1 MKKIILTTVAL
12 CLALAWW
19 SNVKAAATR
28 TAETMRFKLEYT
40 QKVMEGIALED
51 YELITFNAAR
61 LKALGQSADWH
72 HRQTA
77 EYQRHTGEFVRHAET
92 LARAGERKNLD
103 AATIAYFQLTMSC
116 VQCHRYLRGSEQAG
130 LGLESLDQ
138 VLAGQP

>member
-1 MKKIILTTVAL
+1 MKKTVIAGVAL

-19 SNVKAAATR
+19 SNVKAAASR

-61 LKALGQSADWH
+61 LKALGQSADWR

-77 EYQRHTGEFVRHAET
+77 EYQRHTGEFVRHAEA

-130 LGLESLDQ
+130 LGVDFRDRLLTSRR
-138 VLAGQP
+138 

>member
-1 MKKIILTTVAL
+1 MKKTVIAAVAL

-61 LKALGQSADWH
+61 LKALGQSADWR

-77 EYQRHTGEFVRHAET
+77 EYQR
-92 LARAGERKNLD
+92 L
-103 AATIAYFQLTMSC
+103 
-116 VQCHRYLRGSEQAG
+116 
-130 LGLESLDQ
+130 
-138 VLAGQP
+138 

>member
-1 MKKIILTTVAL
+1 MKKIVIAVVAL
-12 CLALAWW
+12 CMALAWW

-28 TAETMRFKLEYT
+28 TAETMRFKLDYA

-61 LKALGQSADWH
+61 LKALGQSADWR

-77 EYQRHTGEFVRHAET
+77 EYQRHTGEFVRHAEA

-130 LGLESLDQ
+130 LNVDFRDRL
-138 VLAGQP
+138 LAERP

>member
-1 MKKIILTTVAL
+1 MKKTVIAAVAL

-28 TAETMRFKLEYT
+28 TAETMRFKLEYA

-51 YELITFNAAR
+51 YDLITFNAAR
-61 LKALGQSADWH
+61 LKALGQSADWR
-72 HRQTA
+72 HRQNA
-77 EYQRHTGEFVRHAET
+77 EYQRHTGEFIRHAEA

-130 LGLESLDQ
+130 LEVDLRDRL
-138 VLAGQP
+138 LAGRP